1 MPRSGEPMKLTKR
14 LSRTLYPAVGWCV
27 ALLAAL
33 PMAALCVMAM
43 RHSAAFDH
51 GTFQSRLSV
60 VAVPLLPT
68 LLLALG
74 IGAVIAGAGALTA
87 RAKWGEHMVTGVCA
101 LLTMLLGVLWTL
113 SLRGTPVDDQLKVWQ
128 IASALADG
136 TTEGMDFDYLIM
148 FPYQSTMAVFL
159 LPMAWL
165 SGGTPYPI
173 FGLFNALCAG
183 LCVPALCRIA
193 GLLCPRPGVK
203 SCCALL
209 CLAFFPLAL
218 ISGFLYASLAA
229 TCLALW
235 GMYGVLRLCA
245 GGPARF
251 WLLTICLPLAVV
263 AYNGMLLFSAAAF
276 CLLTAEGL
284 FGGKRH
290 GLLARVL
297 PAVLLLVVSLL
308 AVPATQ
314 TLFTALSGV
323 QLGEGI
329 PKSAWFVMGLTATD
343 TNSGPGGFNS
353 YTRLLFWNNGAD
365 TQATNAAALADL
377 RAYLDS
383 WRTSAQ
389 ANLGFLHGKI
399 QTEWLDPWFGALT
412 GSYHPQVDQ
421 PGGFSALLCGGGL
434 LNPAEI
440 WLRSL
445 LPLVYGAGAAGGIGL
460 AVRHRGCV
468 WRQGM
473 AVCFLACFL
482 FQIVYENQS
491 RYCFPYFLCL
501 LPMAAACLAALA
513 RKGARRMGHPGLTA
527 DSDKNQA

>member
-1 MPRSGEPMKLTKR
+1 MPHSGENKMLPKR
-14 LSRTLYPAVGWCV
+14 LSEKLYSTVGWCV
-27 ALLAAL
+27 TLLAAL
-33 PMAALCVMAM
+33 PMAALCIMAV
-43 RHSAAFDH
+43 RHSAAFDYS
-51 GTFQSRLSV
+51 TFQSRLTV
-60 VAVPLLPT
+60 VAIPWLPT
-68 LLLALG
+68 LLLALT
-74 IGAVIAGAGALTA
+74 IGAAVAGAGVWTA
-87 RAKWGEHMVTGVCA
+87 RAKRGENIVVGLCA
-101 LLTMLLGVLWTL
+101 LLTMLLGALWAL
-113 SLRGTPVDDQLKVWQ
+113 SLQGTPVDDQLKVWQ
-128 IASALADG
+128 IASALAKG

-159 LPMAWL
+159 LPLAWL
-165 SGGTPYPI
+165 SGGSPYPA

-183 LCVPALCRIA
+183 FCVLALCRIA
-193 GLLCPRPGVK
+193 GLICPGPGVK

-218 ISGFLYASLAA
+218 MSGFLYASLAA

-235 GMYGVLRLCA
+235 GMYGVLRLCG

-297 PAVLLLVVSLL
+297 PAVLLLVISLL
-308 AVPATQ
+308 AIPAVQ

-323 QLGEGI
+323 QLGEGV

-365 TQATNAAALADL
+365 TKATNAASLADL

-389 ANLGFLHGKI
+389 ANLSFLHEKI
-399 QTEWLDPWFGALT
+399 QTEWLDPWFGTLT
-412 GSYHPQVDQ
+412 ASYHPEVDQ
-421 PGGFSALLCGGGL
+421 AGGFSALLCGGSL
-434 LNPAEI
+434 LAPAEG

-445 LPLVYGAGAAGGIGL
+445 LPLIYGAGAAGGIGL
-460 AVRHRGCV
+460 AVRHRGCI

-491 RYCFPYFLCL
+491 RYCFPYVLCL
-501 LPMAAACLAALA
+501 LPVAAAGLAALGN
-513 RKGARRMGHPGLTA
+513 KVRRLTGHTALTA
-527 DSDKNQA
+527 DTDKN